1 MLYLSAIDPP
11 TLELLSTLMHSGKLK
26 NLRLAGGTALALQT
40 GHRKSVDLDLFGDI
54 DFEQMDTN
62 LLFNEFEK
70 VTILKRTENI
80 NIFIING
87 IKVDF
92 VNYSYHWLD
101 DILCIDG
108 LRLARLKDIAAMK
121 LAAITG
127 RGSKKDF
134 VDLHILLQHFS
145 FEEMLGFYAQKY
157 PDGSAYLLLKSM
169 TYFEDAEP
177 EPMPDMLVN
186 LTWQQVKDSLLN
198 AVFKYNRS
206 LL

>member
-11 TLELLSTLMHSGKLK
+11 ALELLSALMHSEKLK
-26 NLRLAGGTALALQT
+26 HLRLAGDTALALQT
-40 GHRKSVDLDLFGDI
+40 GHRKSVDLDLFGEI
-54 DFEQMDTN
+54 DFGQIDTN
-62 LLFNEFEK
+62 LLFKEVEA

-80 NIFIING
+80 NIFSING

-92 VNYSYHWLD
+92 VNYSYRWID
-101 DILCIDG
+101 DILIVEG
-108 LRLARLKDIAAMK
+108 IRLARTKDIAAMK

-134 VDLHILLQHFS
+134 VDLYFLLKHFS
-145 FEEMLGFYAQKY
+145 FNEMLGFYTQKY

-169 TYFEDAEP
+169 TYFEDAKS
-177 EPMPDMLVN
+177 EPMPDMLVD
-186 LTWQQVKDSLLN
+186 LSWQQVKDLLLDT
-198 AVFKYNRS
+198 VFEYNRS

>member
-11 TLELLSTLMHSGKLK
+11 TLELLSALMHNEKLK
-26 NLRLAGGTALALQT
+26 HLRLAGGTALALQT
-40 GHRKSVDLDLFGDI
+40 GHRKSVDLDLFGEI
-54 DFEQMDTN
+54 DFGQIDTN
-62 LLFNEFEK
+62 LLFKEFEA

-80 NIFIING
+80 HIFSING

-92 VNYSYHWLD
+92 VNYSYRWID
-101 DILCIDG
+101 DILCVEGI
-108 LRLARLKDIAAMK
+108 RLARTKDIAAMK

-134 VDLHILLQHFS
+134 VDLCFLLNYFS
-145 FEEMLGFYAQKY
+145 FNEMLSFYTQKY

-169 TYFEDAEP
+169 TYFEDAES
-177 EPMPDMLVN
+177 EPMPDMLVG
-186 LTWQQVKDSLLN
+186 LSWQQVKDSLLDT
-198 AVFKYNRS
+198 VFEYNRS